1 MSKPFAEK
9 VRIERAGAAV
19 IGGAQDPNT
28 GVWTSTGSGTGA
40 KAIYDGACDA
50 QDKGR
55 VLARDQQG
63 NPTVTADLSLFL
75 GIRGAVGKFQIQ
87 QDDVATVTW
96 TDGTTT
102 TGQVLRAD
110 RLDDSVYL
118 RRT

>member
-1 MSKPFAEK
+1 
-9 VRIERAGAAV
+9 
-19 IGGAQDPNT
+19 
-28 GVWTSTGSGTGA
+28 
-40 KAIYDGACDA
+40 
-50 QDKGR
+50 
-55 VLARDQQG
+55 
-63 NPTVTADLSLFL
+63 LSLFL